1 MKKPIPPALD
11 GTQNAA
17 VAYRRCCHLSA
28 RQEVHRGIVAPVHQR
43 GFTLVEVIVG
53 LVLLSVIS
61 TSLAGI
67 VATVSR
73 MSEAAQKRAHSAQ
86 DMRLVADLFE
96 RAFTGAVPLSSVI
109 SGKRHA
115 HVHGTASAVT
125 VVVDL
130 PARFTAG
137 GLYEVT
143 FAAMQSGTDRKLMM
157 TRRLI
162 HPDVMRSRGNSIRY
176 LRAAP
181 DDERVLLPDAKVRF
195 GYFGRSTRLGEPHW
209 ADEWDGKRGLPL
221 LIRANIET
229 QGRPWPE
236 IVARPQIRRPKF
248 QTLRGSRPPSVQA
261 DDGAGDSLPEVLDQ
275 VPDQFP
281 GSFPGQ
287 SQAPAAG

>member
-1 MKKPIPPALD
+1 
-11 GTQNAA
+11 
-17 VAYRRCCHLSA
+17 
-28 RQEVHRGIVAPVHQR
+28 
-43 GFTLVEVIVG
+43 LVEVIVG

-96 RAFTGAVPLSSVI
+96 RTFTGAVPLSSVI
-109 SGKRHA
+109 SGKRYA
-115 HVHGTASAVT
+115 HLRGTASAVT

-137 GLYEVT
+137 GLYEIT
-143 FAAMQSGTDRKLMM
+143 FAEMQTGTYRTLMM

-162 HPDVMRSRGNSIRY
+162 HPDVMRSRGSSIRY

-221 LIRANIET
+221 LIRASIET

-236 IVARPQIRRPKF
+236 IVARPQIRQPKF
-248 QTLRGSRPPSVQA
+248 QTLRGSRPLSVQA
-261 DDGAGDSLPEVLDQ
+261 DDGAGDSLPEAPDQ
-275 VPDQFP
+275 VPDQVPGRLP
-281 GSFPGQ
+281 GSFSGQ
-287 SQAPAAG
+287 FQAPSGG